1 MVAMMSFTIP
11 FYIVLASIMENVTD
25 NVDVVSA
32 INTVNG
38 SAPVEISVSSNILAV
53 DAEVPP
59 ALKYAIVGRLVEAA
73 RLACALIASQR

>member
-1 MVAMMSFTIP
+1 MSFTIP

-53 DAEVPP
+53 DAEVPL
-59 ALKYAIVGRLVEAA
+59 ALKYAIVGRLVEVA